1 MSIKDRVLEL
11 LRTKCFWDEFDMRHI
26 ENIEE
31 HIVMD
36 ILDRA
41 REKYGEDSY
50 YRCFYKYMFLDQPWR
65 REEGIGAPYRVRQ
78 RARWVM
84 NYIDIQCRK
93 WVRKYAGYPAGNWNQ
108 LHKARRLAAERIED
122 NNLALRV
129 KTMRYDGISMRDIAK
144 DLNISVSKG
153 YYLYNKDIFN

>member
-1 MSIKDRVLEL
+1 MSIKDKVLEL

-31 HIVMD
+31 YIILD
-36 ILDRA
+36 ILNRA
-41 REKYGEDSY
+41 REKYGEDVY
-50 YRCFYKYMFLDQPWR
+50 YKCFYKRMILDQPWG
-65 REEGIGAPYRVRQ
+65 REPEIGAVHRVKQ

-93 WVRKYAGYPAGNWNQ
+93 WVRKYAGYPAGSWDQ
-108 LHKARRLAAERIED
+108 LHKERRLAVEKIED
-122 NNLALRV
+122 TNLALKV

-144 DLNISVSKG
+144 ELNISVSKG
-153 YYLYNKDIFN
+153 YYLYNKDILN